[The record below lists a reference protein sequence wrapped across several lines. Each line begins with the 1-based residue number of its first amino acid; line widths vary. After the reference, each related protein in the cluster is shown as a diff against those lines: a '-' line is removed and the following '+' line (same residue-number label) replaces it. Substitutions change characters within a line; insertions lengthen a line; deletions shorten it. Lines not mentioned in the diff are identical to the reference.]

1 MAVRKKLIEVALPLQ
16 AINKESAREKSIR
29 HGHPSTLHLWWARRP
44 LAACRAVI
52 FASLVD
58 DPGNDLSPETADKE
72 RQRLFGII
80 ERLVDWDNVNNEHV
94 LAEAKAEIA
103 KSTGG
108 DPPAI
113 FDPFCGGG
121 SIPLEAQ
128 RLGLKAYASDLNPV
142 AVLITKALI
151 EIPPR
156 FADQPP
162 MNPDARRQTAR
173 HGYKGA
179 AGLAEDIRY
188 YGQLMRDEAEK
199 RIGHLYPKGPN
210 GETVIA
216 WLWART
222 ITCPNPACG
231 VVMPLV
237 RSFVLST
244 RKGHEAW
251 VEPLV
256 DHGQKRVRFKIHE
269 GHPTDAAKAGAG
281 TKVGKRGAKFRCPAC
296 GTVTEDKY
304 LRSEAQ
310 AGRMHARLMAIVCEG
325 ARSRIYLDPMDGH
338 EEVARSAVPAWKPE
352 ERVPYPNHDVD
363 RLPMYGMPT
372 WGDAF
377 TPRQLVALTTF
388 SDLVAEAREQL
399 LAAAKA
405 EGMTEDGVPL
415 HRGGTGPMAYAD
427 AVATYLALAVD
438 KTADRNTSLC
448 TWESRMNRMR
458 NTFGR
463 QALPMVWDFCETNP
477 FAGAGGDLYGTVHS
491 LCEVLDRLPTDTLP
505 GTVARGD
512 AASDQQQA
520 SGIVICTDP
529 PYYDNVGYADLSDFF
544 YVWLRR
550 SLRPIWPDLFR
561 TVVTPK
567 AEELIV
573 NPYRFDGRSEDAENH
588 FRDGMRHAFAVL
600 QRRTTPNYPA
610 TVFYAFKQTSSE
622 EDPGDEEIHR
632 QPGAIASRGWET
644 MLTGLVDSGFQI
656 SGTWPVRTELGTR
669 AVARDTNALAS
680 SIVLVCRPRPEEA
693 PVASRQ
699 EFVNAL
705 HRELPDALDQLT
717 KGGIAAV
724 DLQQAAIGPGM
735 AVFSRYRA
743 VLKTQTVDGKPASV
757 PMRVREALEL
767 INRELDAY
775 LSRAQGQLDNV
786 SRFCLAWFESYGW
799 EAGAYG
805 DADVVLRARN
815 TSEHVV
821 QEAGVVAAKGGRV
834 QLIPLHRPEDAGQK
848 APANGAWPGPD
859 GKGVTVW
866 GAALR
871 MAGALA
877 GDVGI
882 EEAARIYAGA
892 TWAAEPARELAYRLF
907 AICERKGF
915 GEDAQRFNDLVAAWH
930 LVRDKA
936 ANLGGPKARALF

>member
-1 MAVRKKLIEVALPLQ
+1 MPDMKNKKLIEVALPLQ

-44 LAACRAVI
+44 LASCRAVI

-58 DPGNDLSPETADKE
+58 DPGNDLPPAAADKE

-103 KSTGG
+103 KSTGD

-162 MNPDARRQTAR
+162 VNPDARRQTAR

-188 YGQLMRDEAEK
+188 YGQWMRDQAEK

-222 ITCPNPACG
+222 IACPNPACRIA
-231 VVMPLV
+231 MPLV

-251 VEPLV
+251 VEPLAEQ
-256 DHGQKRVRFKIHE
+256 GQKRVRFKVHQ
-269 GHPTDAAKAGAG
+269 GRPTDAATAGAG
-281 TKVGKRGAKFRCPAC
+281 TKVGKRGAKFQCPAC
-296 GTVTEDKY
+296 GTVADDKY
-304 LRSEAQ
+304 IQPEGL
-310 AGRMHARLMAIVCEG
+310 AGRMGSQPMAVVLEGHRGRLYVEADDDAEVVVAPE
-325 ARSRIYLDPMDGH
+325 APWLETELPDDP
-338 EEVARSAVPAWKPE
+338 RNIWCK
-352 ERVPYPNHDVD
+352 
-363 RLPMYGMPT
+363 LYGLRT
-372 WGDAF
+372 WAQLF

-388 SDLVAEAREQL
+388 SDLVAEAREQVL
-399 LAAAKA
+399 SDAKA
-405 EGMTEDGVPL
+405 AGLADDGMPL
-415 HRGGTGPMAYAD
+415 HQGGGGAMAYAD
-427 AVATYLALAVD
+427 AVATYLAMAVD

-505 GTVARGD
+505 GIVARAD

-550 SLRPIWPDLFR
+550 SLRPLWPDLFR

-573 NPYRFDGRSEDAENH
+573 NLYRFDGRSEDAENH
-588 FRDGMRHAFAVL
+588 FRGGMRSAFAVL

-610 TVFYAFKQTSSE
+610 TVFYAFKQTDSE
-622 EDPGDEEIHR
+622 EDPRDEEMHR
-632 QPGAIASRGWET
+632 EPGAIASRGWET
-644 MLTGLVDSGFQI
+644 MLTGLADSGFQI

-680 SIVLVCRPRPEEA
+680 SIVLVCRPRPA
-693 PVASRQ
+693 DASVASRQ

-705 HRELPDALDQLT
+705 HRELPESLDQLT

-743 VLKTQTVDGKPASV
+743 VLKTQTVDGHPASV
-757 PMRVREALEL
+757 PMGVREALEL

-775 LSRAQGQLDNV
+775 LSREQGQLDNV

-799 EAGAYG
+799 GAGAYG

-834 QLIPLHRPEDAGQK
+834 QLIPLHRPEEAGQK
-848 APANGAWPGPD
+848 APANGTWPGPD

-871 MAGALA
+871 MASALA

-907 AICERKGF
+907 AICERKGL

-930 LVRDKA
+930 LVRNKA
-936 ANLGGPKARALF
+936 ANLGGPKARAMF